1 MTSRL
6 HAGFYLAQIAFLD
19 DNEYPMGTLLTPNS
33 PVNGTVYSPY
43 VIPAPVEF
51 REPTPTY
58 TEASSY
64 AGMKHR
70 GRRSLGISDFGKGQ
84 LVLSEYDD
92 TFWALITESLVD
104 TTLATSLRITAY
116 NVNRA
121 QTRRFAIWLTTG
133 ATMNKNKPKIDT
145 FCLGNVYFDPQS
157 GGFTQSGGQNP
168 NNRTFD
174 ISWNT
179 STRSPLGQLYSA
191 SALGVEG
198 NADTGVVI
206 HASYPVTFA
215 TYVDDGS
222 GTSIVLP
229 YAPASTEHAGAVNI
243 FTKNGSTNH
252 SNVSGIS
259 SATLTVTA
267 GTAADKWVIATPSAA
282 VL

>member
-1 MTSRL
+1 MASDL
-6 HAGFYLAQIAFLD
+6 VSGFYLAQIAILD
-19 DNEYPMGTLLTPNS
+19 SNNYPMGTLTTPDS

-43 VIPAPVEF
+43 VIPAVVEY

-58 TEASSY
+58 VEASSY

-70 GRRSLGISDFGKGQ
+70 GRRSHGVSDFGVGQ
-84 LVLSEYDD
+84 LILSEFDD
-92 TFWALITESLVD
+92 TFDALVMEYTVD
-104 TTLATSLRITAY
+104 TTLASSLRITAR
-116 NVNRA
+116 NA
-121 QTRRFAIWLTTG
+121 QRVQSRRFALWLTGG
-133 ATMNKNKPKIDT
+133 ATDSNSTPNFIT
-145 FCLGNVYFDPQS
+145 FCLGNVYFNRQGVNLS
-157 GGFTQSGGQNP
+157 QGGGQNP
-168 NNRTFD
+168 NNLTYD
-174 ISWNT
+174 IVQNV

-191 SALGVEG
+191 SALAVDG
-198 NADTGVVI
+198 NADTMVAI
-206 HASYPVTFA
+206 RAAQPVTFT

-222 GTSIVLP
+222 ATSIVVP
-229 YAPASTEHAGAVNI
+229 YAPYYTEHAGAYNI